1 MPEFTLVKGGQEY
14 VVRNVNNEWEAV
26 EKFNRMIGGRA
37 PKTQQPKQ
45 EDEGFLHTLAGFLP
59 GVQTKRAFEG
69 DTTGAE
75 KASAVAGDI
84 GSLAGM
90 GAAVGAGAAAG
101 MSAPELAVGIG
112 APLVAG
118 AGAQYLLKKTGA
130 EPALRET
137 AGKIRET
144 KVPGDVIAAA
154 GRLLT
159 NRPSQGDNILL
170 NFLGQALQEASPTG
184 AVANVTEMLPMLATS
199 AVMGK
204 AAKMAPSPA
213 RMGSR
218 MVAAAEPSRAIQDIE
233 KYGGQPTPAASG
245 GRMAKT
251 LEFSARSNP
260 LTAWMFKDKDAAN
273 IAAAQKFAE
282 SEFGPDIKMGVRPA
296 IGETMKG
303 LLDELA
309 GRRQAKYQPAVE
321 ALEKAGGFP
330 GYAKGL
336 LQELSKQADALNVT
350 PSSKKAFMSAA
361 IESLKG
367 QNTPLKVDK
376 ALSDIRIKFSQKLP
390 VQDQQALT
398 QLDRDFGVLM
408 NSLRGENYKT
418 LNKLSP
424 GLGDMLA
431 EAKGEYADASKVIS
445 PMSKVMRSRTQ
456 KPEAIMGD
464 ILSQGSEGVKAL
476 LDDLTPSERQ
486 AFQKEFARFILEESK
501 GAQGPSGK
509 QIKNLLTK
517 KFKDIAPIVG
527 GKGIEN
533 LNRLADMME
542 AAKAGELYTQNPSG
556 SASGA
561 LGSAHLLGLGAGTV
575 NPATLATILAK
586 TGVDVAYPLL
596 GRGVQKAAG
605 LLKRGI
611 GKALGGV
618 EPGKKIAGPTSS
630 ELPSILLKAIE
641 ESRQKGLL
649 AGVR

>member
-1 MPEFTLVKGGQEY
+1 MPGPWEKYSASSAPSEGPWSKYKASQE
-14 VVRNVNNEWEAV
+14 
-26 EKFNRMIGGRA
+26 
-37 PKTQQPKQ
+37 PQPQPQQ

-69 DTTGAE
+69 DTTGSE
-75 KASAVAGDI
+75 KASAIAGDVAG
-84 GSLAGM
+84 LAGL

-101 MSAPELAVGIG
+101 MG
-112 APLVAG
+112 APKIAAGVGAPILAG

-130 EPALRET
+130 EPALRE
-137 AGKIRET
+137 AAQGIRGT

-159 NRPSQGDNILL
+159 NRPAKGDNILL
-170 NFLGQALQEASPTG
+170 NFIGQALQEASPTG

-213 RMGSR
+213 KLGSK

-233 KYGGQPTPAASG
+233 KYGGEVTPAASG
-245 GRMAKT
+245 GRIAKT

-260 LTAWMFKDKDAAN
+260 LTAWMFKEKDAAN

-282 SEFGPDIKMGVRPA
+282 SNFGADIKQGVRPA
-296 IGETMKG
+296 IGESMKG

-321 ALEKAGGFP
+321 ALERAGGFP

-336 LQELSKQADALNVT
+336 LQELSKQADTLNVT
-350 PSSKKAFMSAA
+350 PSAKKAFMSAA

-367 QNTPLKVDK
+367 ANTPLKVDK

-408 NSLRGENYKT
+408 GSLRGENYKT

-464 ILSQGSEGVKAL
+464 VLSQGSEGIKAL
-476 LDDLTPSERQ
+476 MEDLSPSERE
-486 AFQKEFARFILEESK
+486 AFQREFSRFVLEESK
-501 GAQGPSGK
+501 GKEGPSGK

-527 GKGIEN
+527 GKGVEN

-556 SASGA
+556 SATTA
-561 LGSAHLLGLGAGTV
+561 LGQAHLAGLGAGAFSPEVLT
-575 NPATLATILAK
+575 AMLAK
-586 TGVDVAYPLL
+586 TAVDVPYALV

-605 LLKRGI
+605 LLKRGV
-611 GKALGGV
+611 GKVLGGV
-618 EPGKKIAGPTSS
+618 KPGEKIAGPTSS
-630 ELPSILLKAIE
+630 ELPAIVLKAIE
-641 ESRQKGLL
+641 ATRQKYIP
-649 AGVR
+649 AGAR

>member
-1 MPEFTLVKGGQEY
+1 MPP
-14 VVRNVNNEWEAV
+14 WEKYSTQQSSQGPWA
-26 EKFNRMIGGRA
+26 KYGA
-37 PKTQQPKQ
+37 PKASAPK

-69 DTTGAE
+69 DTSGAE
-75 KASAVAGDI
+75 KAGAIAGDI
-84 GSLAGM
+84 GGLAGM

-101 MSAPELAVGIG
+101 MSAPELAVGVG
-112 APLVAG
+112 VPLVAG

-130 EPALRET
+130 EPALRKA
-137 AGKIRET
+137 AGTIRET

-159 NRPSQGDNILL
+159 NRPAKGDNILL
-170 NFLGQALQEASPTG
+170 NFIGQALQEASPTG
-184 AVANVTEMLPMLATS
+184 VAANLTEMLPMLATS

-213 RMGSR
+213 KMGSR

-260 LTAWMFKDKDAAN
+260 LTAWMFKEKDAAN

-282 SEFGPDIKMGVRPA
+282 SQFGSDIQQGIRPA
-296 IGETMKG
+296 IGESMKG

-350 PSSKKAFMSAA
+350 PSAKKAFMSAA

-367 QNTPLKVDK
+367 KNTPLKVDK
-376 ALSDIRIKFSQKLP
+376 ALSDIRIKFSQKIP

-445 PMSKVMRSRTQ
+445 PLSKVMRSRTQ

-464 ILSQGSEGVKAL
+464 VLSQGSEGIKAL
-476 LDDLTPSERQ
+476 LEDLTPSEKQ
-486 AFQKEFARFILEESK
+486 AFQKEFARFVLEESK

-556 SASGA
+556 SATTA
-561 LGSAHLLGLGAGTV
+561 LGQAHLAGLGAGAFSPEVLTAMLGKTAIDV
-575 NPATLATILAK
+575 PYALA
-586 TGVDVAYPLL
+586 
-596 GRGVQKAAG
+596 GRGIQKAANLFKKG
-605 LLKRGI
+605 V

-618 EPGKKIAGPTSS
+618 KPGEKISGPTSS
-630 ELPSILLKAIE
+630 ELPAIVLKAIE
-641 ESRQKGLL
+641 EMRQRAIP
-649 AGVR
+649 AGAR